1 MMKKKTWNSSE
12 LACALLCL
20 LIVRKSNYI
29 SFGADMHSV
38 VSFVWSVRICLVYM
52 GKNSS
57 RQTRSFVICIFE
69 KRHTNAEKCSNVCRR
84 LIHDETDSLI
94 SHPFGTS
101 YTLRLHT
108 HTSAHYNTVPY
119 SLFRRFLLS
128 QLRTVS
134 LTHIRQ
140 HAHIFTCMQKNSC
153 ISISKMVCLS
163 MGSSILPDYYCK
175 WNDCTLKPQNNV
187 AAQKRATK
195 QTKWAQ
201 SAINDVY
208 LWITYARAFLVVAFF
223 LDLLPFEWSDLM
235 VLRRNKLYAFCFYWL
250 KF

>member
-1 MMKKKTWNSSE
+1 MYIWKTAHERWKVLERMSTLVSWRNRLIDFTSIWHIVHSSH
-12 LACALLCL
+12 A
-20 LIVRKSNYI
+20 
-29 SFGADMHSV
+29 HSYERTLTQCRT
-38 VSFVWSVRICLVYM
+38 VWSVDF
-52 GKNSS
+52 SS
-57 RQTRSFVICIFE
+57 
-69 KRHTNAEKCSNVCRR
+69 
-84 LIHDETDSLI
+84 
-94 SHPFGTS
+94 
-101 YTLRLHT
+101 
-108 HTSAHYNTVPY
+108 
-119 SLFRRFLLS
+119 S

-223 LDLLPFEWSDLM
+223 RPFAIRMKRFEW
-235 VLRRNKLYAFCFYWL
+235 FYGETNCML
-250 KF
+250 FVFTD